1 MLRVLP
7 LGRIAWLLPRLL
19 PRLLVLALW
28 WVLALRGLALWV
40 LALCVGLLG
49 IALLLPWL
57 LVLAGRLLRC
67 PGCLARVWLL
77 GLGGRPG
84 AGYVRLGRVDG
95 GLWLGHRQLRRVHS
109 GSGFCPVGGYAFGRL
124 AG

>member
-7 LGRIAWLLPRLL
+7 LGRIARLLPWLLPW
-19 PRLLVLALW
+19 LLVLALW
-28 WVLALRGLALWV
+28 WV

-49 IALLLPWL
+49 IALLLPRL

-84 AGYVRLGRVDG
+84 AGYVRLRRVDG
-95 GLWLGHRQLRRVHS
+95 GLGLGHRQLRRVHS
-109 GSGFCPVGGYAFGRL
+109 RSGFCPVGGYAFGRL